1 MTGIGNISWGEEKS
15 FIKINESYAN
25 VERIEVVSV
34 RAVAELICSFPTL
47 EIISVTM
54 AKSVVQLIMWK
65 YIPQHIP
72 TDFCGPAVPQPI
84 HLLDSDLV

>member
-1 MTGIGNISWGEEKS
+1 
-15 FIKINESYAN
+15 
-25 VERIEVVSV
+25 
-34 RAVAELICSFPTL
+34 
-47 EIISVTM
+47 M